1 MTYSNINQQSIN
13 SQVVEKRRKMLKA
26 QNRRIDE
33 LKNGSKLCGKFQRMR
48 TFSRESPQLSIEE
61 DLPTHIIID
70 CSMFSY
76 IDTTGVTA
84 LKTTVQEYESIGV
97 KTFLASCAAH
107 VVKMLEKDG
116 FYKEVPPN
124 HVYITIHDAI
134 HNAIEEQKGV
144 FEPFVTID
152 GEENHNDLKQETL
165 EMEPEIDIALTK
177 A

>member
-1 MTYSNINQQSIN
+1 MSYSLVI
-13 SQVVEKRRKMLKA
+13 EKRRKVLKA
-26 QNRRIDE
+26 QNRRNDE
-33 LKNGSKLCGKFQRMR
+33 ISNNSKICGKFQRMR

-124 HVYITIHDAI
+124 HVYITVHDAV
-134 HNAIEEQKGV
+134 HHAMEEQKGLY
-144 FEPFVTID
+144 EPFVSIEAL
-152 GEENHNDLKQETL
+152 EENHNDLKQEQL
-165 EMEPEIDIALTK
+165 ETKSFDIGLTSD
-177 A
+177 